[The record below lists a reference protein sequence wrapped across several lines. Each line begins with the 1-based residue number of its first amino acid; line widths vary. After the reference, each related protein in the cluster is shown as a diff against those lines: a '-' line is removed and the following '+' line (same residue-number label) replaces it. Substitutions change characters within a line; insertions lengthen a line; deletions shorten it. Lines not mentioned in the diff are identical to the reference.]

1 MATIDEIK
9 ALFNPKFDSLHEK
22 LSEQAKEQNDLLRF
36 TKAISNDIT
45 DAQSGIE
52 QLRASLETLSL
63 ASTATSQAFDKL
75 IERIVALEG
84 SKESSFPKEDFKID
98 ALTIENVASTSSK
111 GPVSPLAYPPS

>member
-1 MATIDEIK
+1 MYHVLTPLIFKALLLFSRNVVQRPGTFIMASFDEIK
-9 ALFNPKFDSLHEK
+9 ALFNQKFDSLHEK

-75 IERIVALEG
+75 IERIVALE
-84 SKESSFPKEDFKID
+84 ES
-98 ALTIENVASTSSK
+98 N
-111 GPVSPLAYPPS
+111 